1 MAIDNINLT
10 VEQKAILMSN
20 NTQLVEATDKKY
32 LKNRVFVDEAT
43 LAPAIAGKPT
53 LVEVQTFVTTNL
65 VTNPLQ
71 FQAVYYYTGTNTASD
86 TAIETYF
93 VDRSGTVT
101 PMMLQDVVVQT
112 TQYVGS
118 SATYAGLPTTRN
130 DSSALV
136 IGDRAALTKDVRGA
150 GTKRSPQYPSSMR
163 FWNGTTWTLG
173 YKFDNEIDLDQ
184 IQDWSA
190 ATVVTTLQPNLSP
203 DGELW
208 RSNADR
214 TTGAA
219 WNTAEQVYWKQL
231 TFNSNINIFADAT
244 TVAAIDVVNPTDA
257 EIATFLT
264 ASSIT
269 DAMVY
274 YTGTDLNT
282 DIVTYIYYVD
292 KAGSLLKLKEPV
304 AGPGPVLVS
313 TVAITA
319 DFALNETLNLS
330 SGAASATGTATITLN
345 GIDLTSTRLIFDVNG
360 LTMVQGIDYTYDGI
374 NTITFISANMVMA
387 AGDLITITEV

>member
-1 MAIDNINLT
+1 MRPD
-10 VEQKAILMSN
+10 
-20 NTQLVEATDKKY
+20 ATS
-32 LKNRVFVDEAT
+32 LF
-43 LAPAIAGKPT
+43 
-53 LVEVQTFVTTNL
+53 
-65 VTNPLQ
+65 
-71 FQAVYYYTGTNTASD
+71 
-86 TAIETYF
+86 
-93 VDRSGTVT
+93 
-101 PMMLQDVVVQT
+101 
-112 TQYVGS
+112 
-118 SATYAGLPTTRN
+118 
-130 DSSALV
+130 
-136 IGDRAALTKDVRGA
+136 IGDRAALTKNDNPLFSGMYFWD
-150 GTKRSPQYPSSMR
+150 GTS
-163 FWNGTTWTLG
+163 WTLG
-173 YKFDNEIDLDQ
+173 YKFDNEIDIDQ
-184 IQDWSA
+184 IQDWTPSL
-190 ATVVTTLQPNLSP
+190 VVTTLQPILSP

-313 TVAITA
+313 TAVITA

-330 SGAASATGTATITLN
+330 SGAASGTGAATITLN